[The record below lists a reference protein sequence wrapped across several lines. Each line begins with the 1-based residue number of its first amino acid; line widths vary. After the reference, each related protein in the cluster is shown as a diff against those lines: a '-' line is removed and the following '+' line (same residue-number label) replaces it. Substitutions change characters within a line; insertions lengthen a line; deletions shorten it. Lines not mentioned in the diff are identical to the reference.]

1 MPRLLRTT
9 AFRLSLLYAAVF
21 SLIAST
27 ALGFVFWSTISHI
40 DEQIDARLRLETDV
54 LMQLFRSREL
64 PGLLETIQTRNRAD
78 NAGTFVYLLSGPD
91 RDLLAGPLTSW
102 PMDLDASRTYAT
114 FTREQLFE
122 VRPHSKGHDE
132 LIRVL
137 VTQLPGG
144 YRMLVGR
151 SVEDAKRLQSHTLT
165 IVVVAIAGIVG
176 FALLG
181 GALMGWDVLRRIDT
195 VNRAAGEIVHGDL
208 TRRLPISRRNDEFD
222 ALAIRLNV
230 MLERIEKLLV
240 GMRQVTDHVA
250 HDLRKP
256 LNRLRSRLEVTLLE
270 ARNEDEYREVMQ
282 GAIADA
288 DDLIGTFNALLS
300 IAQMEADVDRDDRTQ
315 FSVSAMCEDLA
326 ELYAAAAE
334 DKHIAFRSDIQN
346 GITLDGA
353 RGLVAQAFSNLLDN
367 ALKYAPRDGTIAFSL
382 AREADGTV
390 VAVVADNGPGIAAE
404 DRERVLERFVRLE
417 AARSTPGNGLGLSLV
432 KAVTRLHGAELILRD
447 NHPGLFVEVR
457 FPNVLPR
464 LTATPKYAPSR

>member
-21 SLIAST
+21 SLIASA

-102 PMDLDASRTYAT
+102 PTDLDASRTYAT

-122 VRPHSKGHDE
+122 VKPRSKGHDE

-144 YRMLVGR
+144 YRMLVGH

-165 IVVVAIAGIVG
+165 IVAVAITGIVG

-181 GALMGWDVLRRIDT
+181 GALMGWDVLRRIDA

-222 ALAIRLNV
+222 ALALRLNV

-270 ARNEDEYREVMQ
+270 ARNEDEYRGVMED
-282 GAIADA
+282 AIADA

-300 IAQMEADVDRDDRTQ
+300 FAQLEADVDRDGRRQ
-315 FSVSAMCEDLA
+315 FSVSALCEDLA

-334 DKHIAFRSDIQN
+334 DKHITFRSDIQSA
-346 GITLDGA
+346 ITLNGV

-367 ALKYAPRDGTIAFSL
+367 ALKYAPRDGAIEFAL
-382 AREADGTV
+382 QQDNDGAV
-390 VAVVADNGPGIAAE
+390 VATVADNGPGIAPE

-432 KAVTRLHGAELILRD
+432 KAVTGLHDAQLVLRD
-447 NHPGLFVEVR
+447 NHPGLHVEVR
-457 FPNVLPR
+457 FPNTLPQ
-464 LTATPKYAPSR
+464 LTAPLGPH

>member
-9 AFRLSLLYAAVF
+9 AFRLSLLYAALF
-21 SLIAST
+21 SLIASA
-27 ALGFVFWSTISHI
+27 ALGFVFWSTSSHI

-102 PMDLDASRTYAT
+102 PLDLDASRTYAT

-122 VRPHSKGHDE
+122 VQPYSKGHDE
-132 LIRVL
+132 SIRVL

-144 YRMLVGR
+144 YRMLVGH
-151 SVEDAKRLQSHTLT
+151 SVQDAKRLQAHTLT
-165 IVVVAIAGIVG
+165 VVAVAIAGILSV
-176 FALLG
+176 ALLS
-181 GALMGWDVLRRIDT
+181 GAFMGWDVLRRIDA

-222 ALAIRLNV
+222 ALALRLNV

-270 ARNEDEYREVMQ
+270 ARNEEEYREVMA

-300 IAQMEADVDRDDRTQ
+300 IAQLEADVDRDDRVP
-315 FSVSAMCEDLA
+315 FSVSALCEDLA

-334 DKHIAFRSDIQN
+334 DKQVAFRSEIESD
-346 GITLDGA
+346 ITLNGV
-353 RGLVAQAFSNLLDN
+353 RRLIAQAFSNLLDN
-367 ALKYAPRDGTIAFSL
+367 ALKYAPTDGTIEFRL
-382 AREADGTV
+382 RRERDAIVATV
-390 VAVVADNGPGIAAE
+390 TDNGPGIAPG

-432 KAVTRLHGAELILRD
+432 KAVTNMHGATLVLAD
-447 NHPGLFVEVR
+447 NSPGLHVEIR
-457 FPNVLPR
+457 FPHALPR
-464 LTATPKYAPSR
+464 LTSAA

>member
-21 SLIAST
+21 SVIAST
-27 ALGFVFWSTISHI
+27 ALGFVFWSTSSYI

-78 NAGTFVYLLSGPD
+78 NVGTFVYLLSGPD

-102 PMDLDASRTYAT
+102 PTDLDASRTYAT

-122 VRPHSKGHDE
+122 VQPRSKGHDE

-144 YRMLVGR
+144 YRMLVGH

-165 IVVVAIAGIVG
+165 IVAVAIAGIVG

-181 GALMGWDVLRRIDT
+181 GALMGWDVLRRIDA

-222 ALAIRLNV
+222 TLALRLNI

-270 ARNEDEYREVMQ
+270 ARNEDEYRDVMED
-282 GAIADA
+282 AIADA

-300 IAQMEADVDRDDRTQ
+300 IAQTEADVDRVGRTQ
-315 FSVSAMCEDLA
+315 FSASALCEDLA

-334 DKHIAFRSDIQN
+334 DKHITFRSDIQSA
-346 GITLDGA
+346 ITLNGV

-367 ALKYAPRDGTIAFSL
+367 ALKYAPRDGAIEFAL
-382 AREADGTV
+382 KQDDDGPV
-390 VAVVADNGPGIAAE
+390 VATVADNGPGIARE

-417 AARSTPGNGLGLSLV
+417 AARTTPGNGLGLSLV
-432 KAVTRLHGAELILRD
+432 KAVTGLHGAQLMLSD
-447 NHPGLFVEVR
+447 NHPGLRVEVR
-457 FPNVLPR
+457 FPNPLPQ
-464 LTATPKYAPSR
+464 LTAPSNH